1 MLPSIHYPI
10 TAVKIVIEMS
20 NNTLTDYTPIE
31 FQYQELDFL
40 YQDITPTDLEPMDT
54 TFTPMKVD
62 WLEAKTLYLT
72 DHKLSYRD
80 IADKYGVSLKQV
92 KKWGARQQWCEGRQ
106 EVSNLAQTK
115 IQENLAE
122 SAAETNQRHAE
133 MYQEAQEL
141 VTAYLEILEVQIT
154 QAVDNAERE
163 ERTVSLKELP
173 NTALLL
179 SLARSLV
186 TATNGE
192 RICLGLP
199 TAIAPA
205 PVGWKPPL
213 EEDPA
218 LAGMTLTE
226 RLNYLV
232 NKEA

>member
-1 MLPSIHYPI
+1 
-10 TAVKIVIEMS
+10 MS
-20 NNTLTDYTPIE
+20 NKPATDYAHTD
-31 FQYQELDFL
+31 FQYQEMDFQ
-40 YQDITPTDLEPMDT
+40 YQEVEFADLEPVDME
-54 TFTPMKVD
+54 FTPMKVD

-92 KKWGARQQWCEGRQ
+92 KKWGARDNWTTGRQ
-106 EVSNLAQTK
+106 EVSDLAQTK

-141 VTAYLEILEVQIT
+141 VTTYIEILQVQTT

-173 NTALLL
+173 STALLL

-192 RICLGLP
+192 RVCLGLP

-205 PVGWKPPL
+205 PVGWKPPHV
-213 EEDPA
+213 EYPESVIA
-218 LAGMTLTE
+218 CT
-226 RLNYLV
+226 
-232 NKEA
+232 